1 MIDFK
6 LLQHNKNRF
15 RFQLIVSYVVFTLL
29 LIVLITVIH
38 IYISEKQE
46 DEMFEQNVK
55 LDAIQRINYLYQYL
69 EQKESSVKAIAL
81 SPFVSAAINVAHY
94 EPLKHYFMD
103 MAEVNSDYMQIR
115 YIDAQGE
122 EVVRVDREKKKT
134 APFVVNPLI
143 LQNKQ
148 ERPYFSETKR
158 LAPFNVWYSPLE
170 LNEEYGRLDEP
181 IKPVLRISIP
191 MFNQNGFSG
200 IFIVNLFVEEFMAQL
215 FTGQEYDNYL
225 VDHEG
230 YYLIHDDPTKQWSKY
245 FSKAQLHDDFKEHAN
260 AILEA
265 SSPHY
270 FNDIHVF
277 AVPVYIGNF
286 KYHMIFMQKKSL
298 EDQKKQNETQM
309 IFLILGIIILGAF
322 LFAYFLS
329 KPFDAANTIL
339 FTEAKKLYQATL
351 SLEERVKDEV
361 DKNERQQRILQHQSK
376 LSALGELLSAITHQ
390 WRHPITR
397 ISLLLQNL
405 KYDLEP
411 LCMTNSKIEKTINA
425 SLNQIDFLSET
436 IENFRNFYMPETTQE
451 TFHLKEALESV
462 LLIINDILEHN
473 GITVI
478 ARIDKTLSLYG
489 NKAMFAHVFLNL
501 INNAKDELINRKIKN
516 PVIYM
521 CAKSKNDSFTLFML
535 DNAGGVDSVLL
546 KRLFE
551 PYVSTKGKDG
561 SGIGLYITKAIIE
574 DKHHGSIKARNF
586 HNGLLFVI
594 KIKNIYENN
603 PH

>member
-1 MIDFK
+1 MIDFN

-15 RFQLIVSYVVFTLL
+15 RLQLIVSYIIFTLL
-29 LIVLITVIH
+29 LIILITVIH

-115 YIDAQGE
+115 YIDAQGV

-134 APFVVNPLI
+134 APFVVDPLI

-158 LAPFNVWYSPLE
+158 LASFNVWYSPLE

-245 FSKAQLHDDFKEHAN
+245 FSKARLHDDFKEHAK

-298 EDQKKQNETQM
+298 ENQKKQNETQM

-329 KPFDAANTIL
+329 KPFDRANTIL
-339 FTEAKKLYQATL
+339 FTEAKKLYQATIN
-351 SLEERVKDEV
+351 LEERVKDEV
-361 DKNERQQRILQHQSK
+361 AKNERQQRILQHQSK

-411 LCMTNSKIEKTINA
+411 VSITNQNIETTINA

-436 IENFRNFYMPETTQE
+436 IENFRNFYMPDSTKEV
-451 TFHLKEALESV
+451 FHLKEALDSV
-462 LLIINDILEHN
+462 VLIIHDILEHH
-473 GITVI
+473 GIKLI
-478 ARIDKTLSLYG
+478 SHIDESLLLYG
-489 NKAMFAHVFLNL
+489 NKSTFAHVFLNI
-501 INNAKDELINRKIKN
+501 INNAKDEMINRKIKN
-516 PVIYM
+516 PTIYI
-521 CAKSKNDSFTLFML
+521 CTKYKKDFFALYIS
-535 DNAGGVDSVLL
+535 DNAGGVEPGLL
-546 KRLFE
+546 KKIFE
-551 PYVSTKGKDG
+551 PYISTKNKDG

-574 DKHHGSIKARNF
+574 EKYNGFITAKNF
-586 HNGLLFVI
+586 QDGLLFSI
-594 KIKNIYENN
+594 KIKNIGEHNKY
-603 PH
+603 